1 MRSKGSLRTRQATNL
16 KSTGL
21 GFRSLGFRAMLSLSV
36 RIARAPWVMLE
47 EDDKQPEQ
55 TRHVIYG
62 SCGRDLAILPPGA

>member
-1 MRSKGSLRTRQATNL
+1 
-16 KSTGL
+16 
-21 GFRSLGFRAMLSLSV
+21 MLSLSV